1 METKVKGIILSTK
14 DYLEADKI
22 ASIFSYEQG
31 VISAKFVGIKKE
43 KAKLKALAQPFT
55 LAEFE
60 LIGKKDFNTVKQGLV
75 IDNFPQIVSDYNKT
89 ICAFILVDIIKS
101 VLPKN
106 KSEADLFLLSVNAL
120 KKIEQE
126 DAEQALIEFILE
138 FFNEMGEGLNL
149 FETEG
154 RVYLDKMVADFTPR
168 PSINSVEIDKKVF
181 NALIVP
187 TASQN
192 IKKTCLKLLNTIL
205 LLKYDV
211 ELKSFSFL

>member
-14 DYLEADKI
+14 DYMEADKI

-31 VISAKFVGIKKE
+31 VISAKFVGVKKE

-60 LIGKKDFNTVKQGLV
+60 LISKKDFNTIKTGLV
-75 IDNFPQIVSDYNKT
+75 IDNFPQIINDYTKT

-106 KSEADLFLLSVNAL
+106 KPENDLFLLSVNAL

-126 DAEQALIEFILE
+126 DAYQALIEFIIE
-138 FFNEMGEGLNL
+138 FFNEMGEGINL
-149 FETEG
+149 FVTEN
-154 RVYLDKMVADFTPR
+154 RVYLDKMVADFTPER
-168 PSINSVEIDKKVF
+168 TIDAVEIDKKVF
-181 NALIVP
+181 NALSVP
-187 TASQN
+187 TN
-192 IKKTCLKLLNTIL
+192 NEVTKKSCLKLLNTIIM
-205 LLKYDV
+205 LKYDV
-211 ELKSFSFL
+211 ELNSFSFL

>member
-31 VISAKFVGIKKE
+31 VISAKFVGVKKE

-60 LIGKKDFNTVKQGLV
+60 LIGKKDFHTVKQGLV
-75 IDNFPQIVSDYNKT
+75 IDNFPQIINDYNKT
-89 ICAFILVDIIKS
+89 ICAFILVDVIKS
-101 VLPKN
+101 ILPKN
-106 KSEADLFLLSVNAL
+106 KPENNLFLLSVNAL

-126 DAEQALIEFILE
+126 DAMQALIEFIIE

-149 FETEG
+149 FDTDS
-154 RVYLDKMVADFTPR
+154 RVYLDKMVADFTPS
-168 PSINSVEIDKKVF
+168 PNMDSVEIDKKVYK
-181 NALIVP
+181 ALIVP
-187 TASQN
+187 TSN
-192 IKKTCLKLLNTIL
+192 ESIKKTTLKLLNTIL

-211 ELKSFSFL
+211 ELKSFSFI

>member
-1 METKVKGIILSTK
+1 METKVKGIILNTK

-31 VISAKFVGIKKE
+31 VISAKFVGVKKE

-60 LIGKKDFNTVKQGLV
+60 LITKKDFHTIKQGLV
-75 IDNFPQIVSDYNKT
+75 IDNFPLIISDYNKT

-101 VLPKN
+101 ILPKN
-106 KSEADLFLLSVNAL
+106 KPENDLFLLSVNAL

-126 DAEQALIEFILE
+126 DAEQALIEFIIE
-138 FFNEMGEGLNL
+138 FIDELGEGLNL
-149 FETEG
+149 FETDSKI
-154 RVYLDKMVADFTPR
+154 YLDKMVADFTPK
-168 PSINSVEIDKKVF
+168 PTQNSVEIDKKVY

-187 TASQN
+187 TSN
-192 IKKTCLKLLNTIL
+192 SNVKKMCLKLLNTIL
-205 LLKYDV
+205 MLKYDV

>member
-1 METKVKGIILSTK
+1 METKVKGIILNTK

-31 VISAKFVGIKKE
+31 VISAKFVGVKKE

-60 LIGKKDFNTVKQGLV
+60 LITKKDFHTVKQGLV
-75 IDNFPQIVSDYNKT
+75 IDNFPQIINDYNKT

-101 VLPKN
+101 ILPKG
-106 KSEADLFLLSVNAL
+106 KSETNLFLLSVNAL

-126 DAEQALIEFILE
+126 DAMQSLIDFIIE
-138 FFNEMGEGLNL
+138 FFNEMGEELNL
-149 FETEG
+149 FNAES
-154 RVYLDKMVADFTPR
+154 RVYLDKIVADFTPR
-168 PSINSVEIDKKVF
+168 ATANSVEIDKKVYS
-181 NALIVP
+181 ALLVP
-187 TASQN
+187 TSN
-192 IKKTCLKLLNTIL
+192 ETIKKSCLKLLNTIL

>member
-1 METKVKGIILSTK
+1 MDTKVKGIILNTK

-31 VISAKFVGIKKE
+31 VISAKFVGVKKE

-60 LIGKKDFNTVKQGLV
+60 LISKKDFNTVKQGLV
-75 IDNFPQIVSDYNKT
+75 IDNFPQIITDYNKT
-89 ICAFILVDIIKS
+89 ICAFILVDILKS
-101 VLPKN
+101 ILPRQKPEEN
-106 KSEADLFLLSVNAL
+106 LFLLSVNAL

-126 DAEQALIEFILE
+126 DAQQTLIEFILE
-138 FFNEMGEGLNL
+138 FFNEMGESINL
-149 FETEG
+149 FNTEG
-154 RVYLDKMVADFTPR
+154 RVYLDKIVADFTPK
-168 PSINSVEIDKKVF
+168 PSLNSVEIDKKVYR
-181 NALIVP
+181 ALIVP
-187 TASQN
+187 TTNES
-192 IKKTCLKLLNTIL
+192 IKKSCLKLLNTIL

>member
-1 METKVKGIILSTK
+1 MDTKVKGIILNTK

-31 VISAKFVGIKKE
+31 IISAKFVGVKKE

-60 LIGKKDFNTVKQGLV
+60 LITKKDFHTVKQGLV
-75 IDNFPQIVSDYNKT
+75 IDNFPQIISDYNKT

-101 VLPKN
+101 ILPKN
-106 KSEADLFLLSVNAL
+106 KPESDLFLLSVNAL

-126 DAEQALIEFILE
+126 DAMQSLIEFIIQFIDEL
-138 FFNEMGEGLNL
+138 GEGLNL
-149 FETEG
+149 FEQDG
-154 RVYLDKMVADFTPR
+154 KVYLDKMVADFTPT
-168 PSINSVEIDKKVF
+168 PTINSVEIDKKVYK
-181 NALIVP
+181 ALIVP
-187 TASQN
+187 NVNQN
-192 IKKTCLKLLNTIL
+192 IKKSCLKLLNTIL

>member
-31 VISAKFVGIKKE
+31 VISAKFVGVKKE

-60 LIGKKDFNTVKQGLV
+60 LITKKDFHTVKQGLV
-75 IDNFPQIVSDYNKT
+75 IDNFPQIISDYNKT

-101 VLPKN
+101 ILPKN
-106 KSEADLFLLSVNAL
+106 KPENDLFLLSINAL

-126 DAEQALIEFILE
+126 DAEQSLIEFIIE
-138 FFNEMGEGLNL
+138 FIDELGEGLNL
-149 FETEG
+149 FEVQG
-154 RVYLDKMVADFTPR
+154 KVYLDKMVADFTPQ
-168 PSINSVEIDKKVF
+168 PTINSVEIDKKVY

-187 TASQN
+187 TSNSN
-192 IKKTCLKLLNTIL
+192 IKKSCLKLLNTIL

>member
-31 VISAKFVGIKKE
+31 VIGAKFVGVKKE

-60 LIGKKDFNTVKQGLV
+60 LISKKDFNTVKTGIV

-89 ICAFILVDIIKS
+89 ICAFILVDIIKTI
-101 VLPKN
+101 LPKN
-106 KSEADLFLLSVNAL
+106 KQESDLFLLSVNAL

-126 DAEQALIEFILE
+126 DAMQALIEFIIQFIDEL
-138 FFNEMGEGLNL
+138 GEGLNL
-149 FETEG
+149 FDTDG
-154 RVYLDKMVADFTPR
+154 KIYLDKMVADFTPK
-168 PSINSVEIDKKVF
+168 PTPDSVEIDKKVYK
-181 NALIVP
+181 ALMVP
-187 TASQN
+187 TNNESV
-192 IKKTCLKLLNTIL
+192 KKTALKLLNTIL

-211 ELKSFSFL
+211 ELKSFSFI

>member
-1 METKVKGIILSTK
+1 MDTKVKGIILNTK

-22 ASIFSYEQG
+22 ATIFSYEQG
-31 VISAKFVGIKKE
+31 VISAKFVGVKKE

-60 LIGKKDFNTVKQGLV
+60 LISKKDFYTVKQGLV
-75 IDNFPQIVSDYNKT
+75 IDNFPQIISDYNKT

-101 VLPKN
+101 ILPKQ
-106 KSEADLFLLSVNAL
+106 KIESDLFLLSVNAL

-126 DAEQALIEFILE
+126 DAEQALIEFIIAFIDEL
-138 FFNEMGEGLNL
+138 GEGLNL
-149 FETEG
+149 FTAESK
-154 RVYLDKMVADFTPR
+154 VYLDKMVADFMPK

-181 NALIVP
+181 NALSVP
-187 TASQN
+187 TTN
-192 IKKTCLKLLNTIL
+192 TMLKKSCLKLLNTIL
-205 LLKYDV
+205 MLKYDV